1 MFDYTETTFTHNCIT
16 NDPITMRTKKTKLTK
31 KEQELKHAYAV
42 LKKYKIAY
50 VEIDNQEF
58 HEEWI
63 FEQWEH
69 CGIKPTAENVERAKW
84 ITHDYLMSQY
94 WETMQDAI
102 ESLSVKLQVP
112 KK

>member
-1 MFDYTETTFTHNCIT
+1 MK
-16 NDPITMRTKKTKLTK
+16 TKKTKLTK

-50 VEIDNQEF
+50 LEIDTQEF

-63 FEQWEH
+63 MDEWERNS
-69 CGIKPTAENVERAKW
+69 IKPTAENVEKAKW
-84 ITHDYLMSQY
+84 ITLDYLMSQY

-102 ESLSVKLQVP
+102 ENLAVKLQGS